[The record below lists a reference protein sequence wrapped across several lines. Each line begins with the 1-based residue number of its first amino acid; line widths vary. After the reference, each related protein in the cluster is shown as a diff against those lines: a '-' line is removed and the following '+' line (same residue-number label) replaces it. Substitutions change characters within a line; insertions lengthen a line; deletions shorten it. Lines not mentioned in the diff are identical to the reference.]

1 MLNPEFRRN
10 LWREFP
16 GHRLLAMPVMLGLI
30 FLTASLAD
38 SNRMGDILFR
48 VTTVLFVFMVW
59 FWGARNAN
67 SAVSDEMRDQTWDQQ
82 RLSALEPWTM
92 TWGKL
97 FGATSYNWYGGLIC
111 LAVATPAGL
120 IAQGASALVS
130 LVTLAASGIL
140 IQAAVL
146 TLALHIGRRQTSGES
161 RQSSIGW
168 LAIVL
173 IFTLFSNL
181 AGKGATQTFTWWNLE
196 LGRDIF
202 LLLSSLFFAG
212 VAVFAAWRVMS
223 NALQVRTRPW
233 AWPLFSLLVGI
244 YLTGLGDQSG
254 QARLT
259 TLPLY
264 ALGVTLLMTYAALFS
279 EPSGPLELRR
289 LIRRQNSGD
298 WRGWL
303 EYLPLWPTT
312 LAAAFVY
319 ALVATMLTDLPP
331 QAIMNAKSLL
341 SSFAPLAL
349 ALMLL
354 RDCCLM
360 LFFACAPRPGRPT
373 WTTLLALGALDF
385 LLPFS
390 AKAAGM
396 AQLAWLIFPLGSE
409 GNLWAAVM
417 LMTVQAGVALGLVW
431 WRWRRLMGEEV

>member
-1 MLNPEFRRN
+1 MLNPEFKRN

-38 SNRMGDILFR
+38 SSRMAESLYR
-48 VTTVLFVFMVW
+48 VATVLFVFIVW

-111 LAVATPAGL
+111 LVVATPAGL
-120 IAQGASALVS
+120 AAQGAAALVN
-130 LVTLAASGIL
+130 LGTLIASGVL
-140 IQAAVL
+140 IQSAVL
-146 TLALHIGRRQTSGES
+146 TLSLHLGQRQARGGS
-161 RQSSIGW
+161 RQNGIGW

-181 AGKGATQTFTWWNLE
+181 AGKGATQPFAWWNLE
-196 LGRDIF
+196 LSRETF
-202 LLLSSLFFAG
+202 LLASSLFFAG
-212 VAVFAAWRVMS
+212 VALFAAWRVMS

-233 AWPLFSLLVGI
+233 AWPLFSLLLAL
-244 YLTGLGDQSG
+244 YLTGLGDQFG
-254 QARLT
+254 QAQLT
-259 TLPLY
+259 ALPLF
-264 ALGVTLLMTYAALFS
+264 ALGVTLAMTYAALFS

-289 LIRRQNSGD
+289 LRRRQESGE

-312 LAAAFVY
+312 LALAFVY
-319 ALVATMLTDLPP
+319 ALLATMTELPP
-331 QAIMNAKSLL
+331 PTTINVKGMLAG
-341 SSFAPLAL
+341 FAPLAL
-349 ALMLL
+349 ALLLL
-354 RDCCLM
+354 RDCCLL
-360 LFFACAPRPGRPT
+360 LFFSSSPQPGRPNL
-373 WTTLLALGALDF
+373 TTILALGALDF

-396 AQLAWLIFPLGSE
+396 AQLAWFIFPLGE
-409 GNLWAAVM
+409 GSPWAAVM
-417 LMTVQAGVALGLVW
+417 VMTVQAGAALGLLA
-431 WRWRRLMGEEV
+431 WRWRLVRGEG

>member
-1 MLNPEFRRN
+1 MLNPEFKRN

-30 FLTASLAD
+30 FLTASLA
-38 SNRMGDILFR
+38 NNQRMGAILFS
-48 VTTVLFVFMVW
+48 VTTVLFVFIVW

-111 LAVATPAGL
+111 LLVAAPAGL
-120 IAQGASALVS
+120 ATQGAAA
-130 LVTLAASGIL
+130 LVTLGTLLASGVL
-140 IQAAVL
+140 IQATVL
-146 TLALHIGRRQTSGES
+146 TLALHLGRRQSGSES
-161 RQSSIGW
+161 RQNGIGW
-168 LAIVL
+168 LGIVL

-181 AGKGATQTFTWWNLE
+181 AGKGTTQPFSWWNQDI
-196 LGRDIF
+196 GRDTF
-202 LLLSSLFFAG
+202 LLGSSLFFAG

-233 AWPLFSLLVGI
+233 AWPLFSLLLAL
-244 YLTGLGDQSG
+244 YLTGLSEQFG
-254 QARLT
+254 QAHLT

-264 ALGVTLLMTYAALFS
+264 ALGVALLMTYAALFT

-289 LIRRQNSGD
+289 LRRRQDSRD

-303 EYLPLWPTT
+303 EHLPLWPTT
-312 LAAAFVY
+312 LALAFVY
-319 ALVATMLTDLPP
+319 ALLATMMNEPSIPEALNSKGMLP
-331 QAIMNAKSLL
+331 
-341 SSFAPLAL
+341 SFAPLAL

-360 LFFACAPRPGRPT
+360 LFFSCAPRPGRPT

-396 AQLAWLIFPLGSE
+396 AQLAWLIFPMGE
-409 GNLWAAVM
+409 GNPWAAVLVM
-417 LMTVQAGVALGLVW
+417 AIQAGVTLGLVS
-431 WRWRRLMGEEV
+431 WRWRQVRDSGV